1 MVILLPLACMV
12 SFAKFVTLQEA
23 EAMGADI
30 VAQAHATADASDV
43 EQYTGKFRIGAAHQD
58 QPFEK

>member
-1 MVILLPLACMV
+1 MVILQPMACMV

-23 EAMGADI
+23 EAMGADV

-43 EQYTGKFRIGAAHQD
+43 EQ
-58 QPFEK
+58 